1 MAHEEQDL
9 AEKLNDALLAFTSCV
24 GNSVEDVCSFGL
36 TIGESYVPFNPDP
49 DDGCENDDDEFLC
62 SQLWVRVAGSN
73 PTASSVES
81 FAGQDCT
88 LTMQMTLE
96 VGIYRCIEI
105 AGDGEAPT
113 AEEVLV
119 AGAQAMED
127 MKRIMCAALSC
138 EVWDSID
145 VGAWSPTGP
154 LGGQYGGIWTFTV
167 VEK

>member
-1 MAHEEQDL
+1 MSHETESK
-9 AEKLNDALLAFTSCV
+9 AEKLNDALVEFTACV
-24 GNSVEDVCSFGL
+24 GSSVEDICSYGL

-49 DDGCENDDDEFLC
+49 DDECEDDEVQC
-62 SQLWVRVAGSN
+62 SQLWVRVTGSNPAGSN
-73 PTASSVES
+73 SAES
-81 FAGQDCT
+81 FAGQDCA
-88 LTMQMTLE
+88 LVMEIGLE

-105 AGDGEAPT
+105 ADDGEAPT
-113 AEEVLV
+113 ATDVLI
-119 AGAQAMED
+119 AGVQAMED

-145 VGAWSPTGP
+145 VGSWSPTGP